1 MDFIRKILFIPIAFM
16 ASILAGIFGFYFG
29 QISESFFVIDI
40 GMPQGASGIFSALAF
55 VVVGLKLYPNP
66 TNQIKNLLAI
76 LIIIFGIVSSFGSYM
91 SGDIGIITGVAM
103 ILGGIGAFRMSV
115 EKLSII

>member
-1 MDFIRKILFIPIAFM
+1 MDLIKKILFIPISLI
-16 ASILAGIFGFYFG
+16 ASMLAGVLGFYFG

-66 TNQIKNLLAI
+66 TNKIKNLLAF
-76 LIIIFGIVSSFGSYM
+76 LVIIIGAISSFGSYM
-91 SGDIGIITGVAM
+91 SGDISIITGIAM
-103 ILGGIGAFRMSV
+103 ILGGIGVLKMSV
-115 EKLSII
+115 EKLYI